1 MTISP
6 NPSLFPSITPET
18 ITSSP
23 SPTYIIN
30 PSPSPTNTI
39 NPSPSPTN
47 RVSPTPTNRIRGSP
61 INTPSQSLCPCY
73 SDEDTNI
80 SIKRLALDILIFLIL
95 FFFIY
100 FSTYNLVD
108 FVDDYVA

>member
-6 NPSLFPSITPET
+6 SPSLFPSITPET

-23 SPTYIIN
+23 SPT
-30 PSPSPTNTI
+30 NTI

-47 RVSPTPTNRIRGSP
+47 QVSPTPTNKVIPSP
-61 INTPSQSLCPCY
+61 SNTPSQSLCPCY

-80 SIKRLALDILIFLIL
+80 SINRLALDILIFLIL

-100 FSTYNLVD
+100 FSTYNLID
-108 FVDDYVA
+108 FVDDYVT